1 MTLMA
6 FIEIIGISSIIP
18 FLTVLGNPEMIKSN
32 YYLSLVY
39 TSLEFN
45 SENLFL
51 IFLGFIAFFV
61 LLFSAALKSITSYA
75 KYRFSNIR
83 RHSIGQKL
91 FSLYIK
97 QPYSF
102 FLIKNSSDISKLILS
117 DTDIVIQQVILP
129 FLNLIINVL
138 ITLSLVMFLI
148 YVDPLL
154 ALILSSIFFI
164 FYIVLFSSIR
174 NYLSKIGEKRNK
186 SNSIRFKMVSE
197 TMGGIKELK
206 VLGRE
211 NNYFQRFKKPSY
223 DFSHFNSSS
232 QTLGEA
238 PQYLVEVIAFGA
250 LLALA
255 IYSIYSEQAEA
266 GRLIPLLGIY
276 ALGAIKLKPAVNIIF
291 RSLSS
296 LKFGASIIDN
306 IFDDIKNAEKVNYQ
320 KENLKDLSFDDELI
334 IKNLDFSYSK
344 NTDFILKN
352 INLKIKARSMV
363 GIIGAT
369 GSGKSTLVDIL
380 LGLLSP
386 TNGEVKIDNV
396 KLDETNTRSWQNI
409 IGYVPQTIF
418 LADDT
423 IYKNIGFGLDD
434 DEIKKDQIISAAKIA
449 QLHDFINT
457 LENKYDTVIGE
468 RGIRLSGGQR
478 QRIGIARALYNNP
491 EILILDE
498 ATSALDN
505 ITEKEVIN
513 AINKISGDK
522 TIIMIAHR
530 TSTLK
535 NCDKIIKLKNGTV
548 H

>member
-1 MTLMA
+1 MTTMA
-6 FIEIIGISSIIP
+6 FIEILGISSIIP

-32 YYLSLVY
+32 YYLYLVY
-39 TSLEFN
+39 SSLGFK

-51 IFLGFIAFFV
+51 TFLGFIALFV
-61 LLFSAALKSITSYA
+61 LFFSAALKSITSYA
-75 KYRFSNIR
+75 KYRFSNLR

-91 FSLYIK
+91 FNLYLK

-102 FLIKNSSDISKLILS
+102 FLIKNSSEISKLILS
-117 DTDIVIQQVILP
+117 DTDIVIQQVLLP

-138 ITLSLVMFLI
+138 ITLSLVIFLI

-164 FYIVLFSSIR
+164 FYLVLFSSIR

-186 SNSIRFKMVSE
+186 SNSIRFKIVSE
-197 TMGGIKELK
+197 TIGGIKELK

-211 NNYFQRFKKPSY
+211 KNYFHRFKKPSY
-223 DFSHFNSSS
+223 EFSHFNSSS

-255 IYSIYSEQAEA
+255 IYSIYSKQAEA

-291 RSLSS
+291 RSLSL

-306 IFDDIKNAEKVNYQ
+306 IFDDIKNARKVNY
-320 KENLKDLSFDDELI
+320 KKVNSKDLTFNDELI

-344 NTDFILKN
+344 NNDLILKN
-352 INLKIKARSMV
+352 INIKIKARSMV
-363 GIIGAT
+363 GIIGTT

-386 TNGEVKIDNV
+386 TNGDIKIDNV
-396 KLDETNTRSWQNI
+396 KLDETNTRSWQNL

-434 DEIKKDQIISAAKIA
+434 NEIKKDQIISAAKIA

-457 LENKYDTVIGE
+457 LENKYDTFIGE
-468 RGIRLSGGQR
+468 RGVRLSGGQR

-505 ITEKEVIN
+505 VTEREVIN
-513 AINKISGDK
+513 AINKISGNK

-535 NCDKIIKLKNGTV
+535 NCDKIIKLKNGSV
-548 H
+548 L